1 MSNKKAK
8 IYQSVKEKNQEK
20 LECNYDT
27 EKSHPQN
34 QSDSQNLKPGLF
46 QPQNDFEKALS
57 TFHHEKKAKS
67 KIEEP
72 LIQPTS
78 TKHSKEKPNSNFI
91 LVDNNPST
99 SKVMQTSNEEPSTSQ
114 KKKKLPQYGLFD
126 PIHSDHFE
134 EKISHYQPLS
144 VSSWKKFQVNVE
156 APVREQFQENPQ
168 RPFSTKLPKGIHFQ
182 SIGSLSIT
190 KWLVDLDKSDP
201 SNDPEA
207 CNVPIFTLDSTI
219 LTPNIPKSHQ
229 PLFQLAQSL
238 FVPNLQKK
246 QFWANLILES
256 ISVSSQDLIQPEKLE
271 ITESTEADPLI
282 VKQLSLELLVS
293 CLITRPSHSAQ
304 I

>member
-8 IYQSVKEKNQEK
+8 IYQSIKEKNQEK

-34 QSDSQNLKPGLF
+34 QSDSQNLEPGLF

-57 TFHHEKKAKS
+57 TSNSSLEVNNISQNDQSNIQSFPASTMTKKEKS

-99 SKVMQTSNEEPSTSQ
+99 SKVIQTSNEEPSKSH
-114 KKKKLPQYGLFD
+114 KKKKLPQSGLFN

-144 VSSWKKFQVNVE
+144 VSSWKKCQVNVE
-156 APVREQFQENPQ
+156 NLVRERFQEIPQ

-182 SIGSLSIT
+182 SIGSLSIS
-190 KWLVDLDKSDP
+190 KWLVDLDKS
-201 SNDPEA
+201 
-207 CNVPIFTLDSTI
+207 
-219 LTPNIPKSHQ
+219 
-229 PLFQLAQSL
+229 
-238 FVPNLQKK
+238 
-246 QFWANLILES
+246 
-256 ISVSSQDLIQPEKLE
+256 
-271 ITESTEADPLI
+271 
-282 VKQLSLELLVS
+282 
-293 CLITRPSHSAQ
+293 
-304 I
+304 